1 MDTKVAVITA
11 GGGGMGAAITR
22 KLHKQG
28 YRVAL
33 MSRSEASEKLA
44 KECDGL
50 GLKGS
55 VTEISDLERLVSM
68 VLDTY
73 GRIDA
78 VVNHTAHRPQRRV
91 VGDPR

>member
-1 MDTKVAVITA
+1 MEPKVAGITA
-11 GGGGMGAAITR
+11 GSGGMGAAITR

-50 GLKGS
+50 GVRGS
-55 VTEISDLERLVSM
+55 VTEIADLERLVST

-78 VVNHTAHRPQRRV
+78 VVNHTAHTPK
-91 VGDPR
+91 GELLEI